1 MVIKD
6 DLDFEISF
14 YEELIKDKPDFV
26 AALIPLGDAY
36 TKRGLYKKG
45 LEVDKKLARLKPE
58 DPLIHY
64 NLACSYSLLKMVEQA
79 LQALKK
85 AIDLGYRDFS
95 FMEADTD
102 LDNVRKDSRYKKL
115 ISQVNRSL
123 R

>member
-85 AIDLGYRDFS
+85 AIDLGYQDFS